1 MSGGPVGARWELG
14 QAEELR
20 QHPLPLVPER
30 VIDGVIQT
38 DGFHQ
43 AHRQRA
49 MIFPF
54 RRHIFRPSV
63 SYCKTV
69 PFTRFNLILGLIEV
83 IDIDFRHVQRQVVG
97 ERVDDP

>member
-1 MSGGPVGARWELG
+1 MPGHAFSRPQAERPGPRVLWFSGLRFWGARWELG

-30 VIDGVIQT
+30 VIEGVIQT

-43 AHRQRA
+43 AHGQRA

-54 RRHIFRPSV
+54 RRHVFRPSV
-63 SYCKTV
+63 K
-69 PFTRFNLILGLIEV
+69 LL
-83 IDIDFRHVQRQVVG
+83 
-97 ERVDDP
+97 

>member
-1 MSGGPVGARWELG
+1 MPGRAFSRPQAVRPGPSVHWFSGLRFWGLVGARWELG
-14 QAEELR
+14 QAEEFR

-54 RRHIFRPSV
+54 RRHIFYTSI
-63 SYCKTV
+63 K
-69 PFTRFNLILGLIEV
+69 LL
-83 IDIDFRHVQRQVVG
+83 
-97 ERVDDP
+97 

>member
-1 MSGGPVGARWELG
+1 MPGRAFSRRRRIARVLGCFGSQAFMSGGPVWETLE
-14 QAEELR
+14 QVKFEELR

-63 SYCKTV
+63 K
-69 PFTRFNLILGLIEV
+69 LL
-83 IDIDFRHVQRQVVG
+83 
-97 ERVDDP
+97 

>member
-1 MSGGPVGARWELG
+1 MPGRAFSRRRRIARVLGCFGSQVFVSGGPVGARGELG

-54 RRHIFRPSV
+54 RRNIFRPSV
-63 SYCKTV
+63 K
-69 PFTRFNLILGLIEV
+69 LL
-83 IDIDFRHVQRQVVG
+83 
-97 ERVDDP
+97 

>member
-1 MSGGPVGARWELG
+1 MPGRAFSRPQAERPGPRVLWFSGLRFGAVAVGARWKLG

-49 MIFPF
+49 MIFTL
-54 RRHIFRPSV
+54 RRHVFRPSV
-63 SYCKTV
+63 K
-69 PFTRFNLILGLIEV
+69 LL
-83 IDIDFRHVQRQVVG
+83 
-97 ERVDDP
+97 